1 MEPKT
6 TNKSF
11 KKKQLNDYG
20 RYAGLGIQMM
30 GAILVLT
37 WLGDWADNKLDFRFP
52 VLTLIGAILG
62 ISASMFWLFTSLPKR

>member
-6 TNKSF
+6 TNKSS

-20 RYAGLGIQMM
+20 RFAGLGIQMM

-37 WLGDWADNKLDFRFP
+37 WLGNWADKKLAFQFP
-52 VLTLIGAILG
+52 ALTLIGAILG